1 MNAAQR
7 EGQNMRFG
15 LLGEHLGYSYS
26 PQIHRELHG
35 EEYKCYEVAPEK
47 IGEFLTRTDLDGMN
61 VTIPYK
67 QTVIPYCVSLS
78 ETARRIGAVNTL
90 VSRPDGWHGYNTDYD
105 GFCYML
111 LAAGIDPEGKKAL
124 VLGSG
129 GASRTARTALTDLGA
144 KEVVIISRSGRD
156 NYDNLERHR
165 DAGLIVNT
173 TPVGTYPGNG
183 ERLLDLTAFPECE
196 GVSDVVYNPSR
207 TALLLQAEE
216 LGIRYT
222 GGIGMLVAQA
232 RRSAELWLDRQ
243 FPDDEVQRIRRL
255 MESSMQ
261 NIVLIGMP
269 GSGKTSIGKALQEK
283 TGRRLIDTDKEI
295 VRRTGRKIPD
305 IIENDGEAAFR
316 QLETAV
322 IREAGKESGCIIA
335 TGGGCVTQR
344 QNYPLLHQNGRI
356 VWVRRALD
364 QLPTAGRPLSR
375 AGGMEKMFEERK
387 ELYAAFADI
396 TVSNDTTISEAADRI
411 LKCI

>member
-1 MNAAQR
+1 
-7 EGQNMRFG
+7 MRFG

-78 ETARRIGAVNTL
+78 GTARRIGAVNTL
-90 VSRPDGWHGYNTDYD
+90 VRRPDGWHGHNTDYD

-111 LAAGIDPEGKKAL
+111 SAAGIDPAGKKAL

-216 LGIRYT
+216 LGIRYA

-232 RRSAELWLDRQ
+232 RRSAELWLDRK

-261 NIVLIGMP
+261 NIILIGMP

-322 IREAGKESGCIIA
+322 IREAGKESGCIIT

>member
-1 MNAAQR
+1 
-7 EGQNMRFG
+7 MRFG
-15 LLGEHLGYSYS
+15 LLGDHLGYSYS

-47 IGEFLTRTDLDGMN
+47 VGEFLTQTDLDGMN

-67 QTVIPYCVSLS
+67 QTVIPFCVSLS
-78 ETARRIGAVNTL
+78 DTARRIGAVNTL
-90 VSRPDGWHGYNTDYD
+90 MRKPDGWHGCNTDYD

-111 LAAGIDPEGKKAL
+111 SSAGIDPAGKKAL

-144 KEVVIISRSGRD
+144 KEVVIISRSGSD

-196 GVSDVVYNPSR
+196 GVADVVYNPSR
-207 TALLLQAEE
+207 TALVLQAEE

-222 GGIGMLVAQA
+222 CGLDMLVAQA
-232 RRSAELWLDRQ
+232 ARSAGLWLDRK
-243 FPDDEVQRIRRL
+243 FPDDEVQRVRRL
-255 MESSMQ
+255 LESSMQ

-283 TGRRLIDTDKEI
+283 TGRRLIDTDREI

-322 IREAGKESGCIIA
+322 IGEAGKESGCIIA
-335 TGGGCVTQR
+335 TGGGCVTQK

-356 VWVRRALD
+356 VWIRRALD
-364 QLPTAGRPLSR
+364 RLPTEGRPLSR
-375 AGGMEKMFEERK
+375 AGGMEKMYEQRK

-396 TVSNDTTISEAADRI
+396 TVSNDKTISEAADRI
-411 LKCI
+411 LKRI

>member
-26 PQIHRELHG
+26 PQIHRALHG
-35 EEYKCYEVAPEK
+35 EEYKCYEVTPEK

-78 ETARRIGAVNTL
+78 GTARRIGAVNTL
-90 VSRPDGWHGYNTDYD
+90 VRRPDGWHGHNTDYD

-111 LAAGIDPEGKKAL
+111 SAAGIDPAGKKAL

-216 LGIRYT
+216 LGIRYA

-261 NIVLIGMP
+261 NIILIGMP

-295 VRRTGRKIPD
+295 VRWTGRKIPD
-305 IIENDGEAAFR
+305 IIENDGEAVFR

-322 IREAGKESGCIIA
+322 IREAGKESGCIIT

-375 AGGMEKMFEERK
+375 AGGMEKMYEERK

>member
-26 PQIHRELHG
+26 PQIHRALHG

-78 ETARRIGAVNTL
+78 GTARRIGAVNTL
-90 VSRPDGWHGYNTDYD
+90 VRRPDGWHGHNTDYD

-111 LAAGIDPEGKKAL
+111 SAAGIDPAGKKAL

-216 LGIRYT
+216 LGIRYA

-232 RRSAELWLDRQ
+232 RRSAELWLDRK

-261 NIVLIGMP
+261 NIILIGMP

-322 IREAGKESGCIIA
+322 IREAGKESGCIIT

-375 AGGMEKMFEERK
+375 AGGMEKMYEERK